1 MAEKVE
7 IEVVAKTSKANKA
20 LSDLENKL
28 DGLSKAGQKNREGF
42 KVLDEATGGYA
53 GKIKN
58 LSGSVKG
65 VITGAK
71 GFIKTLKG
79 VKGALISTG
88 IGALVVALGLI
99 VAYWDDIKGLVD
111 GTTRAQRE
119 GLAEAEKM
127 KAVAEEQLAITG
139 SMENTLKLQGKTERE
154 IRDLKVQQTNE
165 VIAATEAQLAQQES
179 MKKSQIAAAKRNRNI
194 VAGIIG
200 FITAPITVVLG
211 MVDAITDT
219 LAKIGV
225 IEEGT
230 KLAEGYLLGVAEM
243 VFDPDEVAT
252 EADETIKETE
262 DQLRKLKNTRDG
274 FVLKD
279 RADKNSAKEKA
290 KSDREK
296 ANKEESDAIKKAED
310 EKKAALEAIRKGEI
324 DTEAERREEKLRLV
338 EEEYAKLKEAAVLYE
353 QDTVELESARLTKL
367 KELKDGFKEKDRLEE
382 EARKEQEEAD
392 KLAEQEALIE
402 QLELDKEFEELNF
415 EEQREVLAERE
426 ALLLEDTTLTDEQKI
441 NLKEQFAKKEAD
453 IDLASKEAKAAVQNA
468 TLDVAQKGINVLKQ
482 IAGEN
487 IAVQKALLIAE
498 GAAGI
503 AKILVNTGV
512 ANAKAVSA
520 SVTTGGM
527 PWVAINSISA
537 GLGIAGNI
545 AATAKGLSAL
555 GGGSPKGGGV
565 APPKT
570 AGGGGTGVIAETQAP
585 SFNVVGATETSSLAD
600 TIASQTSQPVQA
612 YVVSNDVTTAQSL
625 ENNIVEGATL

>member
-7 IEVVAKTSKANKA
+7 VEVVAKTNKAVKA
-20 LSDLENKL
+20 LSELENKL
-28 DGLSKAGQKNREGF
+28 DEVTKIGKKNREGF
-42 KVLDEATGGYA
+42 EVLDQATGGYA
-53 GKIKN
+53 GKLRD

-71 GFIKTLKG
+71 GFIKTLNG
-79 VKGALISTG
+79 VKGALIATG

-99 VAYWDDIKGLVD
+99 VSYWDDIKGLVD
-111 GTTRAQRE
+111 GTTRAQRK
-119 GLAEAEKM
+119 GLAEAEKLRDVM
-127 KAVAEEQLAITG
+127 QQQLDVTN
-139 SMENTLKLQGKTERE
+139 SMENTLKAQGKTEKE

-165 VIAATEAQLAQQES
+165 VIAATEAQLVQQKSIKES
-179 MKKSQIAAAKRNRNI
+179 QVKAAIRNRLI
-194 VAGIIG
+194 LESILK
-200 FITAPITVVLG
+200 PITEILKAY
-211 MVDAITDT
+211 DYITGSKT
-219 LAKIGV
+219 LEIFDSAADMIFDPKEV
-225 IEEGT
+225 QEEG
-230 KLAEGYLLGVAEM
+230 E
-243 VFDPDEVAT
+243 AT
-252 EADETIKETE
+252 VKETE
-262 DQLRKLKNTRDG
+262 AQLRKLKNTRDG

-279 RADKNSAKEKA
+279 KADKESAREKA
-290 KSDREK
+290 KSDKEK
-296 ANKEESDAIKKAED
+296 ADKEERDAI
-310 EKKAALEAIRKGEI
+310 EKSEEEKNAALEAIRKGEI
-324 DTEAERREEKLRLV
+324 DTEAERRAEKLRLV
-338 EEEYAKLKEAAVLYE
+338 EEEYAKLKEAAILYE
-353 QDTVELESARLTKL
+353 QDTFELENARLTKL

-382 EARKEQEEAD
+382 EARKEKEEAD

-402 QLELDKEFEELNF
+402 QLELDKEFEELSF

-468 TLDVAQKGINVLKQ
+468 TLDVAQKGINVLKE

-555 GGGSPKGGGV
+555 GGGSPKGGGSV
-565 APPKT
+565 PKT

-585 SFNVVGATETSSLAD
+585 SFNVVGATETSSLAN
-600 TIASQTSQPVQA
+600 TIASQTQQPVQA
-612 YVVSNDVTTAQSL
+612 YVVSNDVTTAQSM
-625 ENNIVEGATL
+625 ENNIVEGAAL

>member
-7 IEVVAKTSKANKA
+7 VEVIAKTDKAVKA
-20 LSDLENKL
+20 LNNLENKL
-28 DGLSKAGQKNREGF
+28 EDVSKVGQKNREGF
-42 KVLDEATGGYA
+42 EVLDQATGGYA
-53 GKIKN
+53 GKIRD
-58 LSGSVKG
+58 LSASVKG

-139 SMENTLKLQGKTERE
+139 SMENTLKAQGKTEKE

-165 VIAATEAQLAQQES
+165 VIAATEAQLAQQQS
-179 MKKSQIAAAKRNRNI
+179 MKESQIEAAERNKNI
-194 VAGIIG
+194 LSGILK
-200 FITAPITVVLG
+200 FLSLPLTAVLKAYDYITGSNTSEIF
-211 MVDAITDT
+211 DT
-219 LAKIGV
+219 A
-225 IEEGT
+225 
-230 KLAEGYLLGVAEM
+230 AEMIFDPTEVAE
-243 VFDPDEVAT
+243 DGNA
-252 EADETIKETE
+252 AIKETE
-262 DQLRKLKNTRDG
+262 AQLRKLKNTRDG
-274 FVLKD
+274 FILKD
-279 RADKNSAKEKA
+279 EADKKSAREKA
-290 KSDREK
+290 NSDREK
-296 ANKEESDAIKKAED
+296 ADKEERDAIEKSEE

-324 DTEAERREEKLRLV
+324 DTEAERRAEKLRLV
-338 EEEYAKLKEAAVLYE
+338 EEEYAKLKEAAILYE
-353 QDTVELESARLTKL
+353 QDTFELENARLTKL

-402 QLELDKEFEELNF
+402 QLELDKEFEELSF
-415 EEQREVLAERE
+415 EEQREVVAERE
-426 ALLLEDTTLTDEQKI
+426 AILLEDTTLTDAQKI
-441 NLKEQFAKKEAD
+441 ALKEQFAKKEAE
-453 IDLASKEAKAAVQNA
+453 IDLAQKESKAKIQNA
-468 TLDVAQKGINVLKQ
+468 TLDVAQQGIDVLKG

-487 IAVQKALLIAE
+487 IAVQKALLIAD

-512 ANAKAVSA
+512 ANAKAIAA
-520 SVTTGGM
+520 SPTTAGQ
-527 PWVAINSISA
+527 PFVAINSISA

-555 GGGSPKGGGV
+555 GGGSPKGGGSV
-565 APPKT
+565 PET

-585 SFNVVGATETSSLAD
+585 SFNVVGATETSSLAN
-600 TIASQTSQPVQA
+600 TIASQTQQPVQA
-612 YVVSNDVTTAQSL
+612 YVVSNDVTTAQSM
-625 ENNIVEGATL
+625 ENNIVEGAAL